1 MSYPDDELKEFLRR
15 KEPPAGFAA
24 RVMSRIEQ
32 ETPLQATVHPF
43 PLRTRKAFG
52 LRLLAIAATIILMLL
67 AGVLFFVLRRQPG
80 ALTVVKDNAV
90 PQQNDKEKIVVPIE
104 NPTAPEEKPEQK
116 KNQLAVN
123 PGKSFQ
129 KSMPLKR
136 KERREIF
143 NPESE
148 NLTFENQSNLF
159 LDDETARHLRKA
171 QLLLRSFR
179 NTDAVAADAAVD
191 VAYEKQLSRELLNDN
206 RLYRRAAEGR
216 RNLPVKEVLS
226 SLEPFLL
233 DIANLSEKPSPD
245 ERRQIKERMNE
256 KEIVAELQVY
266 STRAATTGF

>member
-52 LRLLAIAATIILMLL
+52 LRLLAIAATFILMLL
-67 AGVLFFVLRRQPG
+67 AGVLFFVLRRQPT
-80 ALTVVKDNAV
+80 APTVVKDNAV
-90 PQQNDKEKIVVPIE
+90 PEQKDKENTAGPIE
-104 NPTAPEEKPEQK
+104 NPKRPEEKPEQK
-116 KNQLAVN
+116 IQLAEN
-123 PGKSFQ
+123 PKKSFQ
-129 KSMPLKR
+129 KSMPVKR

-148 NLTFENQSNLF
+148 NLTFESQSNLF

-179 NTDAVAADAAVD
+179 NTDAAAADAAVD

-245 ERRQIKERMNE
+245 ERRQIKERMSE

>member
-15 KEPPAGFAA
+15 KEPPAGFAE

-32 ETPLQATVHPF
+32 ETLPQATVHPF
-43 PLRTRKAFG
+43 PLRTRPA
-52 LRLLAIAATIILMLL
+52 LPRLLAIAATIILMIL
-67 AGVLFFVLRRQPG
+67 AGVLFFVLRRQP
-80 ALTVVKDNAV
+80 AAPTVVKDNAV
-90 PQQNDKEKIVVPIE
+90 PEQKDKEKIAGPIE
-104 NPTAPEEKPEQK
+104 QLTAPEEKPEEK
-116 KNQLAVN
+116 KIQLAVN
-123 PGKSFQ
+123 PKKSFQ
-129 KSMPLKR
+129 KSMPVKR

-148 NLTFENQSNLF
+148 NLMTFENPSNLF

-179 NTDAVAADAAVD
+179 NTDAGAADAAVD

-206 RLYRRAAEGR
+206 RLYRRAAESV

-233 DIANLSEKPSPD
+233 DIANLSEKPLPD
-245 ERRQIKERMNE
+245 ERRQIKERMSAR
-256 KEIVAELQVY
+256 EIVAELQVY
-266 STRAATTGF
+266 STRAATKGF